1 VDASCWGSLKSY
13 NALRTC
19 NSHFVQGHKRSPG
32 SRRRSTARVG
42 GLAMRKVWSH
52 DWIVCPGMRARELSD
67 KGDKSPVALVAAL
80 AIKRTEAQSREIAS
94 LLSWVAVALIECDE
108 KQVRYCA
115 CGNSCAGQEQVVI
128 SCGRIDFLFLFAYI
142 LYTKHFQIASS
153 QVQQFLECWLLSSLR
168 TFCNFFLKITLKFS
182 VLMLKSQ

>member
-1 VDASCWGSLKSY
+1 
-13 NALRTC
+13 
-19 NSHFVQGHKRSPG
+19 
-32 SRRRSTARVG
+32 
-42 GLAMRKVWSH
+42 MRKVWSH

-115 CGNSCAGQEQVVI
+115 CGNSCAGQEQVVTVPVV
-128 SCGRIDFLFLFAYI
+128 I
-142 LYTKHFQIASS
+142 LGHAERSRKKKKT
-153 QVQQFLECWLLSSLR
+153 
-168 TFCNFFLKITLKFS
+168 TFF
-182 VLMLKSQ
+182 